1 MGRMAALRTL
11 WASIVGI
18 YDETLVLVLGNVA
31 ALALNLPIGLALF
44 LLGLPFVASADE
56 GGSQGLLVTI
66 AWLLPFLPTPG
77 NVALGGLA
85 YVAAGPDAP
94 RFGAFRDSLRKHW
107 RLSLRCLPISLIIL
121 VALVANAY
129 FYVVFSTGWLRFV
142 SILWLYGTLFWL
154 SVHIYFVP
162 LLVHIAEP
170 RVLNLYRRAA
180 FVALG
185 HPAYTIVLLV
195 LLLTI
200 AFASVIFVPVYA
212 LLTSSLISLVQA
224 HALREIRRRHG
235 DLVEEVEEEV
245 SRL

>member
-1 MGRMAALRTL
+1 MAAFRTL
-11 WASIVGI
+11 WRAMIGL
-18 YDETLVLVLGNVA
+18 YEETLVQVLGNLA

-44 LLGLPFVASADE
+44 LIGLPFVGASDE
-56 GGSQGLLVTI
+56 GGGSQSLLVAI

-94 RFGAFRDSLRKHW
+94 RFSAFRASLRKHW
-107 RLSLRCLPISLIIL
+107 RLSLRCLPVSLIIL

-129 FYVVFSTGWLRFV
+129 FYLVFGSGVLRFV

-154 SVHIYFVP
+154 SVHIYLVP
-162 LLVHIAEP
+162 LMVHVSEP

-185 HPAYTIVLLV
+185 HPVYTIVLLILV
-195 LLLTI
+195 LAI
-200 AFASVIFVPVYA
+200 MFASVVFVPVYV
-212 LLTSSLISLVQA
+212 LLASSLLSLVQA
-224 HALREIRRRHG
+224 HALREIRRRHD
-235 DLVEEVEEEV
+235 DLPDEVVDEV
-245 SRL
+245 IRL